1 MYRTMRHIKNLT
13 IVRLFFMYIQYANIY
28 SKYQD
33 ITMEINNLQQSS
45 IFYNKNVYKLKYIW

>member
-1 MYRTMRHIKNLT
+1 MRHIKNLT